1 MMTLSRNIRGADYAA
16 IYVVGDLHGCYR
28 LLMQEL
34 EKIRFN
40 FEQDLLIC
48 TGDLVD
54 RGSENLECIS
64 LLDQPWFLSV
74 RGNHEEMCI
83 KGRDDVWIQDMHARN
98 GGEWIYLLSTEKQD
112 ELSEIFSQLP
122 LVIEIQLEDKK
133 IGILHADEDKKIGI
147 LHADEDKKIGIL
159 HADIDIHD
167 WNQFKTNIAKGE
179 RKIPGLTSAYTNAL
193 WGRGRIR
200 HHSKRYGTVKNID
213 EVYLGHTIVKRHTQI
228 DNCHYIDV
236 GSSYTQQ
243 LCIVKIK

>member
-83 KGRDDVWIQDMHARN
+83 KGREDVWIQDMHARN
-98 GGEWIYLLSTEKQD
+98 GGEWFYLLSTEKQD
-112 ELSEIFSQLP
+112 KLSEILSKLP
-122 LVIEIQLEDKK
+122 LVIEIQL
-133 IGILHADEDKKIGI
+133 
-147 LHADEDKKIGIL
+147 EDKKIGIL

-179 RKIPGLTSAYTNAL
+179 RKIPGLTSAYTNSL

-213 EVYLGHTIVKRHTQI
+213 EIYLGHTIVKKHTQI
-228 DNCHYIDV
+228 DNCHYIDI

>member
-64 LLDQPWFLSV
+64 LLDQPWFSSV

-98 GGEWIYLLSTEKQD
+98 GGEWFYLLSTEKQD
-112 ELSEIFSQLP
+112 ELSEILSKLP
-122 LVIEIQLEDKK
+122 LVIEIQLEDKN
-133 IGILHADEDKKIGI
+133 
-147 LHADEDKKIGIL
+147 IGIL

-167 WNQFKTNIAKGE
+167 WNQFKTNIVKGE

-213 EVYLGHTIVKRHTQI
+213 EIYLGHTIVKRHTQI

-236 GSSYTQQ
+236 GSSYTQK

>member
-64 LLDQPWFLSV
+64 LLDQPWFSSV

-98 GGEWIYLLSTEKQD
+98 GGEWFYLLSTEKQD
-112 ELSEIFSQLP
+112 ELSKILSKLP
-122 LVIEIQLEDKK
+122 LVIEIQLEDKN
-133 IGILHADEDKKIGI
+133 
-147 LHADEDKKIGIL
+147 IGIL

-213 EVYLGHTIVKRHTQI
+213 EIYLGHTIVQRHTQI

-236 GSSYTQQ
+236 GSSYTQK

>member
-1 MMTLSRNIRGADYAA
+1 MKNSDHMTALCRTIQGTDYAA

-34 EKIRFN
+34 EKVCFN
-40 FEQDLLIC
+40 FETDLLIC

-54 RGSENLECIS
+54 RGRENLECVS
-64 LLDQPWFLSV
+64 LLDQPWFCSV

-83 KGRDDVWIQDMHARN
+83 KGRDDVWMQEMHARN
-98 GGEWIYLLSTEKQD
+98 GGEWFYLLPIEKQD
-112 ELSEIFSQLP
+112 QLSDIFLSLP
-122 LVIEIQLEDKK
+122 LVIEVQL
-133 IGILHADEDKKIGI
+133 
-147 LHADEDKKIGIL
+147 EDKKIGIL

-167 WNQFKTNIAKGE
+167 WNRFKKRIAKGE
-179 RKIPGLTSAYTNAL
+179 RKIPGFTSAYTNTL

-200 HHSKRYGTVKNID
+200 HHSRRYRTVKKVD
-213 EVYLGHTIVKRHTQI
+213 EIYLGHTIVRGHTQI

-236 GSSYTQQ
+236 GSSYTQR

>member
-98 GGEWIYLLSTEKQD
+98 GGEWFYLLSTEKQD
-112 ELSEIFSQLP
+112 KLSVIFSQLP
-122 LVIEIQLEDKK
+122 LVIEIQL
-133 IGILHADEDKKIGI
+133 
-147 LHADEDKKIGIL
+147 EDKKIGIL

-213 EVYLGHTIVKRHTQI
+213 EIYLGHTIVKRHTQI

-236 GSSYTQQ
+236 GSSYTQK

>member
-64 LLDQPWFLSV
+64 LLDQPWFSSV

-98 GGEWIYLLSTEKQD
+98 GGEWFYLLSTEKQD
-112 ELSEIFSQLP
+112 ELSKILSKLP
-122 LVIEIQLEDKK
+122 LVIEIQLEDKN
-133 IGILHADEDKKIGI
+133 
-147 LHADEDKKIGIL
+147 IGIL

-213 EVYLGHTIVKRHTQI
+213 EIYLGHTIVKKHTQI
-228 DNCHYIDV
+228 DNCHYIDI
-236 GSSYTQQ
+236 GSSYTQK

>member
-1 MMTLSRNIRGADYAA
+1 MTTLSRNIRGADYAA

-98 GGEWIYLLSTEKQD
+98 GGEWFYLLSTEKQD
-112 ELSEIFSQLP
+112 KLSEILSKLP
-122 LVIEIQLEDKK
+122 LVIEIQL
-133 IGILHADEDKKIGI
+133 
-147 LHADEDKKIGIL
+147 EDKKIGIL

-213 EVYLGHTIVKRHTQI
+213 EIYLGHTIVKRHTQI
-228 DNCHYIDV
+228 DNCHYIDI
-236 GSSYTQQ
+236 GSSYTQK

>member
-1 MMTLSRNIRGADYAA
+1 MPILVASSYFSDFKDPIMMTLSRNIRGANYAA

-83 KGRDDVWIQDMHARN
+83 KGREDVWIQDMHARN
-98 GGEWIYLLSTEKQD
+98 GGEWFYLLSTEKQD

-122 LVIEIQLEDKK
+122 LVIEIQL
-133 IGILHADEDKKIGI
+133 
-147 LHADEDKKIGIL
+147 EDKKIGIL

>member
-64 LLDQPWFLSV
+64 LLDQPWFSSV

-98 GGEWIYLLSTEKQD
+98 GGEWFYLLSTEKQD
-112 ELSEIFSQLP
+112 ELSEILSKLP
-122 LVIEIQLEDKK
+122 LVIEIQLEDKN
-133 IGILHADEDKKIGI
+133 
-147 LHADEDKKIGIL
+147 IGIL

>member
-98 GGEWIYLLSTEKQD
+98 GGEWFYLLSTEKQD
-112 ELSEIFSQLP
+112 KLSEILSKLP
-122 LVIEIQLEDKK
+122 LVIEIQL
-133 IGILHADEDKKIGI
+133 
-147 LHADEDKKIGIL
+147 EDKKIGIL

-213 EVYLGHTIVKRHTQI
+213 EIYLGHTIVKRHTQI

>member
-1 MMTLSRNIRGADYAA
+1 MTTLSRNIRGADYAA

-98 GGEWIYLLSTEKQD
+98 GGEWFYLLSTEKQD
-112 ELSEIFSQLP
+112 ELSAIFSQLP
-122 LVIEIQLEDKK
+122 LVIEIQL
-133 IGILHADEDKKIGI
+133 
-147 LHADEDKKIGIL
+147 EDKKIGIL

>member
-98 GGEWIYLLSTEKQD
+98 GGEWFYLLSTEKQD

-122 LVIEIQLEDKK
+122 LVIEIQL
-133 IGILHADEDKKIGI
+133 
-147 LHADEDKKIGIL
+147 EDKKIGIL

-213 EVYLGHTIVKRHTQI
+213 EVYLGHTIVKRHSQI

>member
-1 MMTLSRNIRGADYAA
+1 MTTLSRNIRGADYAA

-83 KGRDDVWIQDMHARN
+83 KGREDVWIQDMHARN
-98 GGEWIYLLSTEKQD
+98 GGKWFYLLSTEKQD
-112 ELSEIFSQLP
+112 KLSEILSKLP
-122 LVIEIQLEDKK
+122 LVIEIQL
-133 IGILHADEDKKIGI
+133 
-147 LHADEDKKIGIL
+147 EDKKIGIL

-213 EVYLGHTIVKRHTQI
+213 EIYLGHTIVQRHTQI

>member
-64 LLDQPWFLSV
+64 LLDQPWFSSV

-98 GGEWIYLLSTEKQD
+98 GGEWFYLLSTEKQD
-112 ELSEIFSQLP
+112 ELSEILSKLP
-122 LVIEIQLEDKK
+122 LVIEIQLEDKN
-133 IGILHADEDKKIGI
+133 
-147 LHADEDKKIGIL
+147 IGIL

-167 WNQFKTNIAKGE
+167 WNQFKTNIVKGE

-213 EVYLGHTIVKRHTQI
+213 EIYLGHTKRHTQI

-236 GSSYTQQ
+236 GSSYTQK

>member
-64 LLDQPWFLSV
+64 LLDQPWFSSV

-83 KGRDDVWIQDMHARN
+83 KGRDDVWVQDMHARN
-98 GGEWIYLLSTEKQD
+98 GGEWFYLLSTEKQD

-122 LVIEIQLEDKK
+122 LVIEIQL
-133 IGILHADEDKKIGI
+133 
-147 LHADEDKKIGIL
+147 EDKKIGIL

-213 EVYLGHTIVKRHTQI
+213 EIYLGHTIVKKHTQI

>member
-64 LLDQPWFLSV
+64 LLDQPWFSSV

-98 GGEWIYLLSTEKQD
+98 GGEWFYLLSTEKQD
-112 ELSEIFSQLP
+112 ELSEILSKLP
-122 LVIEIQLEDKK
+122 LVIEIQLEDKN
-133 IGILHADEDKKIGI
+133 
-147 LHADEDKKIGIL
+147 IGIL

-213 EVYLGHTIVKRHTQI
+213 EIYLGHTIVQRHTQI
-228 DNCHYIDV
+228 DNCHYIDI
-236 GSSYTQQ
+236 GSSYTQK

>member
-64 LLDQPWFLSV
+64 LLDQPWFSSV

-83 KGRDDVWIQDMHARN
+83 KGRDDVWVQDMHARN
-98 GGEWIYLLSTEKQD
+98 GGEWFYLLSTEKQD

-122 LVIEIQLEDKK
+122 LVIEIQL
-133 IGILHADEDKKIGI
+133 
-147 LHADEDKKIGIL
+147 EDKKIGIL

-213 EVYLGHTIVKRHTQI
+213 EIYLGHTIVKKHIRI
-228 DNCHYIDV
+228 DNCHYIDI
-236 GSSYTQQ
+236 GSSYTQK

>member
-64 LLDQPWFLSV
+64 LLDQPWFSSV

-98 GGEWIYLLSTEKQD
+98 GGEWFYLLSTEKQD
-112 ELSEIFSQLP
+112 ELSEILSKLP
-122 LVIEIQLEDKK
+122 LVIEIQLEDKN
-133 IGILHADEDKKIGI
+133 
-147 LHADEDKKIGIL
+147 IGIL

-213 EVYLGHTIVKRHTQI
+213 EIYLGHTIVKKHTQI
-228 DNCHYIDV
+228 DNCHYIDI
-236 GSSYTQQ
+236 GSSYTQK

>member
-1 MMTLSRNIRGADYAA
+1 MTTLSRNIRGADYAA

-28 LLMQEL
+28 FLMQEL

-98 GGEWIYLLSTEKQD
+98 GGEWFYLLSTEKQD
-112 ELSEIFSQLP
+112 KLSEILSKLP
-122 LVIEIQLEDKK
+122 LVIEIQL
-133 IGILHADEDKKIGI
+133 
-147 LHADEDKKIGIL
+147 EDKKIGIL

-200 HHSKRYGTVKNID
+200 HHSKCYGTVKNID
-213 EVYLGHTIVKRHTQI
+213 EIYLGHTIVQRHTQI

>member
-64 LLDQPWFLSV
+64 LLDQPWFSSV

-83 KGRDDVWIQDMHARN
+83 KGRDDVWVQDMHARN
-98 GGEWIYLLSTEKQD
+98 GGEWFYLLSTEKQD
-112 ELSEIFSQLP
+112 KLSEIFSQLP

-133 IGILHADEDKKIGI
+133 IGILHAD
-147 LHADEDKKIGIL
+147 
-159 HADIDIHD
+159 IDIYD

-193 WGRGRIR
+193 WGRDRIR
-200 HHSKRYGTVKNID
+200 HHSKRYETVKNID

>member
-1 MMTLSRNIRGADYAA
+1 MPILVALSYFSDFKDPIMMTLSRNIRGADYAA

-64 LLDQPWFLSV
+64 LLDQPWFSSV

-98 GGEWIYLLSTEKQD
+98 GGEWFYLLSTEKQD
-112 ELSEIFSQLP
+112 KLSEILSKLP
-122 LVIEIQLEDKK
+122 LVIEIQL
-133 IGILHADEDKKIGI
+133 
-147 LHADEDKKIGIL
+147 EDKKIGIL

-213 EVYLGHTIVKRHTQI
+213 EIYLGHTIVKRHTQI

>member
-64 LLDQPWFLSV
+64 LLDQPWFSSV

-83 KGRDDVWIQDMHARN
+83 KGRDDVWVQDMHARN
-98 GGEWIYLLSTEKQD
+98 GGEWFYLLSTEKQD

-122 LVIEIQLEDKK
+122 LVIEIQL
-133 IGILHADEDKKIGI
+133 
-147 LHADEDKKIGIL
+147 EDKKIGIL

-213 EVYLGHTIVKRHTQI
+213 EIYLGHTIVKKHTQI

-236 GSSYTQQ
+236 GSSYTQK

>member
-64 LLDQPWFLSV
+64 LLDQPWFSSV

-98 GGEWIYLLSTEKQD
+98 GGEWFYLLSTEKQD
-112 ELSEIFSQLP
+112 ELSEILSKLP
-122 LVIEIQLEDKK
+122 LVIEIQLEDKN
-133 IGILHADEDKKIGI
+133 
-147 LHADEDKKIGIL
+147 IGIL

-167 WNQFKTNIAKGE
+167 WNQFKTNIVKGE

-213 EVYLGHTIVKRHTQI
+213 EIYLGHTIVKRHTQI
-228 DNCHYIDV
+228 DNCHYIDI
-236 GSSYTQQ
+236 GSSYTQK

>member
-98 GGEWIYLLSTEKQD
+98 GGEWFYLLSTEKQD

-122 LVIEIQLEDKK
+122 LVIEIQL
-133 IGILHADEDKKIGI
+133 EDKKIGI

-213 EVYLGHTIVKRHTQI
+213 EIYLGHTIVQRHTQI

>member
-64 LLDQPWFLSV
+64 LLDQPWFSSV

-83 KGRDDVWIQDMHARN
+83 KGRDDVWVQDMHARN
-98 GGEWIYLLSTEKQD
+98 GGEWFYLLSTEKQD

-122 LVIEIQLEDKK
+122 LVIEIQL
-133 IGILHADEDKKIGI
+133 
-147 LHADEDKKIGIL
+147 EDKKIGIL

-213 EVYLGHTIVKRHTQI
+213 EIYLGHTIVKRHTQI

>member
-64 LLDQPWFLSV
+64 LLDQPWFSSV

-98 GGEWIYLLSTEKQD
+98 GGEWFYLLSTEKQD
-112 ELSEIFSQLP
+112 ELSKILSKLP
-122 LVIEIQLEDKK
+122 LVIEIQIEDKN
-133 IGILHADEDKKIGI
+133 
-147 LHADEDKKIGIL
+147 IGIL

-213 EVYLGHTIVKRHTQI
+213 EIYLGHTIVKKHTQI
-228 DNCHYIDV
+228 DNCHYIDI

>member
-64 LLDQPWFLSV
+64 LLDQPWFSSV

-98 GGEWIYLLSTEKQD
+98 GGEWFYLLSTEKQD

-122 LVIEIQLEDKK
+122 LVIEIQL
-133 IGILHADEDKKIGI
+133 
-147 LHADEDKKIGIL
+147 EDKKIGIL

-200 HHSKRYGTVKNID
+200 QHSKRYGTVKNID
-213 EVYLGHTIVKRHTQI
+213 EISLGHTIVKRHTQI
-228 DNCHYIDV
+228 DNCHYIDI
-236 GSSYTQQ
+236 GSSYTQK

>member
-1 MMTLSRNIRGADYAA
+1 MTTLSRNIRGADYAA

-98 GGEWIYLLSTEKQD
+98 GGEWFYLLSTEKQD

-122 LVIEIQLEDKK
+122 LVIEIQL
-133 IGILHADEDKKIGI
+133 
-147 LHADEDKKIGIL
+147 EDKKIGIL

>member
-64 LLDQPWFLSV
+64 LLDQPWFSSV

-98 GGEWIYLLSTEKQD
+98 GGEWFYLLSTEKQD
-112 ELSEIFSQLP
+112 ELSEILSKLP
-122 LVIEIQLEDKK
+122 LVIEIQL
-133 IGILHADEDKKIGI
+133 
-147 LHADEDKKIGIL
+147 EDKKIGIL

-213 EVYLGHTIVKRHTQI
+213 EIYLGHTIVKRHTQI
-228 DNCHYIDV
+228 DNCHYIDI
-236 GSSYTQQ
+236 GSSYTQK